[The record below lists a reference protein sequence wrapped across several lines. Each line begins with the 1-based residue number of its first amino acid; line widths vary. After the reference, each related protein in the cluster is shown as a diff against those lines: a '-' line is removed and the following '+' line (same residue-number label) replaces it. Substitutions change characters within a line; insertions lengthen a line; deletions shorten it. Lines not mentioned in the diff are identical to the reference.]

1 MQSILLREYDR
12 QHRPMVRQKPTLH
25 ELLLNDKT
33 ALVRY
38 VGRKKT
44 NPYII

>member
-1 MQSILLREYDR
+1 MNEQIDI
-12 QHRPMVRQKPTLH
+12 VN
-25 ELLLNDKT
+25 LLNDKT